1 VAESN
6 NVMLAV
12 SSNEAAHKIKHV
24 LTRAGYHVPEICIS
38 GNEAIRRVRQTPPD
52 ILLINFEMHDLNG
65 LEVAKIIGDENLCSV
80 VLMVGGAQRGYAIE
94 AIAEHDITLLAKP
107 LNKLVLLNTLDIVF
121 QARTRMVN
129 LGRKLEKVKEDLE
142 NRKIIEKAK
151 GVLIKTKYI
160 SEGEA
165 YRRIQKMSMDNR
177 VSMKEVAMRICEY
190 AKKR

>member
-1 VAESN
+1 
-6 NVMLAV
+6 M
-12 SSNEAAHKIKHV
+12 
-24 LTRAGYHVPEICIS
+24 
-38 GNEAIRRVRQTPPD
+38 
-52 ILLINFEMHDLNG
+52 
-65 LEVAKIIGDENLCSV
+65 
-80 VLMVGGAQRGYAIE
+80 
-94 AIAEHDITLLAKP
+94 
-107 LNKLVLLNTLDIVF
+107 DIVF